1 MKPRI
6 YHKINVQQQGLKD
19 VRILRS
25 SISPSLV
32 LVAMK
37 NDLPETGKDCTLAL
51 AEIEKDTTGIGVTN
65 EKATMIVTGTDG
77 TTKTVTTA
85 STGIVSPFL
94 DVTTGNG
101 RPIVTGSEPSST
113 LGSVIATGALTI
125 TTATGQERTLTM
137 SEGDMVT
144 PTERSL
150 VAVGGGCRIV
160 KTPGQL
166 RIRVMAKREK
176 ITPQRKEISHLLQH
190 QKQTSSR
197 APRHGLAFPLQT
209 KRIKIARGLS
219 AKTGTTA
226 LRPATLKNTKRVRK
240 RRNQRIKTDTVR
252 VGEYCHLSLDPLMK
266 TEGNVFVCFKLDFF

>member
-1 MKPRI
+1 
-6 YHKINVQQQGLKD
+6 
-19 VRILRS
+19 
-25 SISPSLV
+25 
-32 LVAMK
+32 MK

-51 AEIEKDTTGIGVTN
+51 AEIEKNTTGIGVTN

-101 RPIVTGSEPSST
+101 RPIVTGSKPSST

-197 APRHGLAFPLQT
+197 AR
-209 KRIKIARGLS
+209 LS
-219 AKTGTTA
+219 SPDKEVQ
-226 LRPATLKNTKRVRK
+226 NRK
-240 RRNQRIKTDTVR
+240 RTLGKDRDDSSEARHTKKHKKSKKKKKSKDKDR
-252 VGEYCHLSLDPLMK
+252 HRESGSSDGDSDRAAEMKKKKKKKRHRDSDPELHSP
-266 TEGNVFVCFKLDFF
+266 VL

>member
-6 YHKINVQQQGLKD
+6 YHKLNVQQQGLKD
-19 VRILRS
+19 IRILRS

-37 NDLPETGKDCTLAL
+37 DYLPETGKDCTLTL

-65 EKATMIVTGTDG
+65 EKATAIVTGTDG

-85 STGIVSPFL
+85 STGIVSPLL

-101 RPIVTGSEPSST
+101 RPSVTGSEPSST
-113 LGSVIATGALTI
+113 LGSVIVTGALTI
-125 TTATGQERTLTM
+125 TTTIATGRERTLTM

-160 KTPGQL
+160 ETPGQ
-166 RIRVMAKREK
+166 
-176 ITPQRKEISHLLQH
+176 
-190 QKQTSSR
+190 
-197 APRHGLAFPLQT
+197 
-209 KRIKIARGLS
+209 
-219 AKTGTTA
+219 
-226 LRPATLKNTKRVRK
+226 
-240 RRNQRIKTDTVR
+240 
-252 VGEYCHLSLDPLMK
+252 
-266 TEGNVFVCFKLDFF
+266 

>member
-32 LVAMK
+32 LVAMTD
-37 NDLPETGKDCTLAL
+37 DLPETGRGKDCTLAL

-65 EKATMIVTGTDG
+65 EKATAIVTGTDG

-85 STGIVSPFL
+85 SIGIVSPFL

-101 RPIVTGSEPSST
+101 RPSVTGSEPSST

-125 TTATGQERTLTM
+125 TITIATGRERTLTM

-160 KTPGQL
+160 ETPGQ
-166 RIRVMAKREK
+166 
-176 ITPQRKEISHLLQH
+176 
-190 QKQTSSR
+190 
-197 APRHGLAFPLQT
+197 
-209 KRIKIARGLS
+209 
-219 AKTGTTA
+219 
-226 LRPATLKNTKRVRK
+226 
-240 RRNQRIKTDTVR
+240 
-252 VGEYCHLSLDPLMK
+252 
-266 TEGNVFVCFKLDFF
+266 